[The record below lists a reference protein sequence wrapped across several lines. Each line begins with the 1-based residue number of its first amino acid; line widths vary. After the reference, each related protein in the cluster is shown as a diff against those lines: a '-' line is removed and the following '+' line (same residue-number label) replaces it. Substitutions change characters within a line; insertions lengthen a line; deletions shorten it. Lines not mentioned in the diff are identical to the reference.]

1 MLLEKKKL
9 AEQLYALLRND
20 PRTEDS
26 LIDVIDENGIVT
38 LMGEVDSEN
47 TKQAASEIV
56 KGHPDVVAAF
66 NKLVVARN

>member
-20 PRTEDS
+20 PRTEDA

-38 LMGEVDSEN
+38 LMGEVDSDK

-66 NKLVVARN
+66 NKLVITNN

>member
-20 PRTEDS
+20 PRTEDA

-38 LMGEVDSEN
+38 LMGEVDSET